1 MRKNRYPK
9 LAGVNNHY
17 KKRAILTALLLSALF
32 CWENEISATTY
43 ENDKIMINGALYQ
56 KTTGYEDTLVEDSN
70 DLILK
75 GQTVT
80 VKNNIAP

>member
-1 MRKNRYPK
+1 
-9 LAGVNNHY
+9 
-17 KKRAILTALLLSALF
+17 
-32 CWENEISATTY
+32 
-43 ENDKIMINGALYQ
+43 MINGALYQ